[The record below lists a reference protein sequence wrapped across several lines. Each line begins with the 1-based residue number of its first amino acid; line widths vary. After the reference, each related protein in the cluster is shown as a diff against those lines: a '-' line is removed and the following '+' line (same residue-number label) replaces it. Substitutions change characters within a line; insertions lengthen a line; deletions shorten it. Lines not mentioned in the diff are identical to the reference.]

1 MTRTLVVVAA
11 ATTVAAWACAAKAA
25 DNAPA
30 AAPVSPPSDR
40 PGFSAGAL
48 LGFETSGFGFGIG
61 ARAGYTL
68 GIHLY
73 LGGEIGYNFGSGG
86 DHVFSLA
93 PEIGYDFGLPIGAP
107 ILIRPYIGLGF
118 ALVSEGASIQTN
130 NAITLTLP
138 GGTSGAFLVSPGVLG
153 LYDVLPNVFVG
164 ADLRVPI
171 YSSGGSASFEGL
183 LTAGYRM

>member
-11 ATTVAAWACAAKAA
+11 ATTLAFWACAAKAA

-30 AAPVSPPSDR
+30 PASLASDR

-73 LGGEIGYNFGSGG
+73 LGGDIGYNFGSGG

-107 ILIRPYIGLGF
+107 ILIRPYVGVGF
-118 ALVSEGASIQTN
+118 ALVSEGTSTQTN
-130 NAITLTLP
+130 NGITLTIA

-153 LYDVLPNVFVG
+153 LYDVLPNFFVG

-171 YSSGGSASFEGL
+171 YSAGGSASFEGL